1 MSAPTIAEPTPAE
14 RVRTVAVVPHAAVLV
29 ADGHEPITI
38 ALHHVLGDRLVIAVA
53 DDTPWLD
60 GARAMVEINDIS
72 PLALR
77 ERTRSLVWLSGNLSE
92 VADGAALAA
101 RVAIENPL
109 ESLLDV
115 GNGSRLL
122 TMPVETAVL
131 ADTAG
136 ASSVSGDELA
146 AADPDPFAGY
156 EAAWL
161 AHVENDHPEMV
172 GQLARRIP
180 GKLRNHRIRLLGIDR
195 FGIRLRAEH
204 HELSDVDVR
213 LNFAQP
219 ATDMAALQ
227 RGIRILLGCPFL
239 NGLRAAG

>member
-14 RVRTVAVVPHAAVLV
+14 RVRTIAAVPHAAVLA
-29 ADGHEPITI
+29 ADGYEPITV
-38 ALHHVLGDRLVIAVA
+38 ALHHVLGDRLIVAVA
-53 DDTPWLD
+53 DDSPWLE
-60 GARAMVEINDIS
+60 GVRAMVEINDIS
-72 PLALR
+72 PLPLR
-77 ERTRSLVWLSGNLSE
+77 ERTRSLVWLSGRLSE

-101 RVAIENPL
+101 RVAVDNPL
-109 ESLLDV
+109 EELLDV

-122 TMPVETAVL
+122 TMPIETAVL
-131 ADTAG
+131 ADAAG
-136 ASSVSGDELA
+136 ASSVTGEELA
-146 AADPDPFAGY
+146 AAEPDPFAGY
-156 EAAWL
+156 ETAWL
-161 AHVENDHPEMV
+161 AHVETGHPEMV
-172 GQLARRIP
+172 GQLARRLP

-219 ATDMAALQ
+219 ADDMVALQ

-239 NGLRAAG
+239 NGLRAS